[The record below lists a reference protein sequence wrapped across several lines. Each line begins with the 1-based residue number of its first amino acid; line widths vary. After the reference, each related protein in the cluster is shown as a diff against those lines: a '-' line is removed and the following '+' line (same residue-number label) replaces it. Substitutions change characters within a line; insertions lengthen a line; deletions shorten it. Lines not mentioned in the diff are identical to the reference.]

1 MRFAHHPISRFQRN
15 MIYSV
20 IIFAALLMIV
30 TQHDLGRALLIGQAA
45 AYRSLKKLGRLCNH
59 LLGRD

>member
-30 TQHDLGRALLIGQAA
+30 TSAILAVLYFTMRDAPPQGQRANPSAPPVEFQ
-45 AYRSLKKLGRLCNH
+45 K
-59 LLGRD
+59 

>member
-1 MRFAHHPISRFQRN
+1 MVVGAKVMAP
-15 MIYSV
+15 V